1 MGRFTGKVALV
12 TGAGSGIGRATALRL
27 AAEGGAVACVDLDE
41 EAAGKTAAQMAEEG
55 GRGTALRCD
64 VADPGSVRSC
74 VADVVGALGP
84 PDVVC
89 NIAGIGMFAH
99 TVDHGLDDWNRIM
112 AVNLTGTFLMCQAAL
127 PHLLDR
133 GGNIVN
139 TASNAGLKGQP
150 YSAAYCAS
158 KGGVVALTRALA
170 CEYLERG
177 VRVNAVA
184 PGGIE
189 TPMHAQFA
197 LPEGASPALLARIVS
212 PMGFGRPEEVAA
224 LIAFVACDEARHVTG
239 SVFTLDGGITA

>member
-64 VADPGSVRSC
+64 VADLGSVRSC

-99 TVDHGLDDWNRIM
+99 TVDHGLDDWHRII
-112 AVNLTGTFLMCQAAL
+112 A
-127 PHLLDR
+127 
-133 GGNIVN
+133 
-139 TASNAGLKGQP
+139 
-150 YSAAYCAS
+150 
-158 KGGVVALTRALA
+158 
-170 CEYLERG
+170 
-177 VRVNAVA
+177 
-184 PGGIE
+184 
-189 TPMHAQFA
+189 
-197 LPEGASPALLARIVS
+197 